1 VKRSNQRPTNENRE
15 NNEMTHHQEPE
26 RETRERDV
34 EPIFNSIREH
44 LFSSVIGDVLDS
56 LGHFHQILPAYLRPM
71 KPEMKLVGR
80 AMPVQLADVFG
91 VQAEPFGKLTLALDQ
106 LEHGEVYVAT
116 GGVAPCSAWGEILT
130 TTAKARGAVGA
141 VVDSY
146 HRDTP
151 KILELD
157 WPVFSRGPYAQDAAV
172 RSIVEAYRVPVE
184 IGGVLVRPGDLI
196 MGDVDGVVVI
206 PREIEGEVVGAAL
219 EKVFAEN
226 LVLDAIR
233 GGMSST
239 NAFDKYGV
247 L

>member
-1 VKRSNQRPTNENRE
+1 
-15 NNEMTHHQEPE
+15 MTHHEKSGDE
-26 RETRERDV
+26 NRGHEA
-34 EPIFNSIREH
+34 EPIFESIREN
-44 LFSSVIGDVLDS
+44 LSSCVIGDVLDS
-56 LGHFHQILPAYLRPM
+56 LGYFHQILPAYLRPM

-80 AMPVQLADVFG
+80 AMPVRLADVFG

-106 LEHGEVYVAT
+106 LEQGEVYVVT
-116 GGVAPCSAWGEILT
+116 GGSTPCAAWGEILT

-141 VVDSY
+141 VIDSY

-151 KILELD
+151 KTLKLD

-172 RSIVEAYRVPVE
+172 RSIVEAYRVPVQ

-196 MGDVDGVVVI
+196 VGDVDGVVVI
-206 PREIEGEVVGAAL
+206 PREIEGEVLRAAL

-239 NAFDKYGV
+239 TAFQKYGV